1 MGRSGAAGAGQ
12 HRAGGVGAG
21 DGRVSVSGDGHG
33 GGVGVAAVVPADRV
47 AVGVGLGHRD
57 LSILGD
63 TIDGDGQMFVENVS
77 KASAKAFDLIDK
89 IMKAL

>member
-1 MGRSGAAGAGQ
+1 MEIAGIT
-12 HRAGGVGAG
+12 RTCMLNNV
-21 DGRVSVSGDGHG
+21 RV
-33 GGVGVAAVVPADRV
+33 
-47 AVGVGLGHRD
+47 
-57 LSILGD
+57 LSIKCISD